1 MEEGQSSPNVKNE
14 LAGNEESSFS
24 TQQLLSFDCEREI
37 QILERDIRQQKESSV
52 NAKTAITF
60 EQLRKIHNLG
70 KFLGPQKEVFFDRI
84 CRAADI
90 QRASLKN
97 RLKQNKEKFEPPAL
111 SSFRQGYQDVGTPGD
126 GSASLHGTH
135 WQQLGQFG
143 TNESY
148 LSPPT
153 LHSLVQVSVNEGSRT
168 PSSSTAELAPL
179 FRPGSVSDD
188 EMKLPAERSLDLM
201 QLGFSF
207 DEVKQIADLFDQY
220 KEIVKPHNPGL
231 TLKQVLA
238 QFANLISLSVPENLK
253 LLSYSFNLLE
263 MGYSRHEVA
272 RLIARERR
280 RPMLE
285 PVDVDVKPK
294 RSRPTSISEPNGD
307 PFVSHDQSGNQ
318 SDDEVYV
325 FYL

>member
-97 RLKQNKEKFEPPAL
+97 RLKQNKE
-111 SSFRQGYQDVGTPGD
+111 
-126 GSASLHGTH
+126 
-135 WQQLGQFG
+135 
-143 TNESY
+143 SY

-179 FRPGSVSDD
+179 FRPGSVCDD

-307 PFVSHDQSGNQ
+307 PFAVHVTPNSSLEALPIVVQMRRYHLADFLQSFLIQ
-318 SDDEVYV
+318 SKCARKDLCVMNNDMA
-325 FYL
+325 

>member
-1 MEEGQSSPNVKNE
+1 MEEDQQSPCVKNE
-14 LAGNEESSFS
+14 VLGGEDSKFSSL
-24 TQQLLSFDCEREI
+24 QVPSFDCEREI

-97 RLKQNKEKFEPPAL
+97 RLKQNKEKFEPPTL
-111 SSFRQGYQDVGTPGD
+111 SAYRQGFQDPGTPGD
-126 GSASLHGTH
+126 GTPSLLAAQ
-135 WQQLGQFG
+135 WQQLGPFNAS
-143 TNESY
+143 TESY

-153 LHSLVQVSVNEGSRT
+153 LHSLVQASVSESPRT
-168 PSSSTAELAPL
+168 PSSSTSELAPL
-179 FRPGSVSDD
+179 FRPNSVCDD
-188 EMKLPAERSLDLM
+188 DMKLPAERSLDLM

-207 DEVKQIADLFDQY
+207 DEVKQIADLFEQY
-220 KEIVKPHNPGL
+220 KEIIKPHNPSL
-231 TLKQVLA
+231 TLNQALI

-263 MGYSRHEVA
+263 MGYSRQEVA
-272 RLIARERR
+272 GLVTRERR
-280 RPMLE
+280 RPMFDPFE
-285 PVDVDVKPK
+285 TEMKPK
-294 RSRPTSISEPNGD
+294 RSRPASATELNCETTPNQ
-307 PFVSHDQSGNQ
+307 DQNGNQ
-318 SDDEVYV
+318 SDDEVP
-325 FYL
+325 FT